1 MRQAWRSCFS
11 VANAEKK
18 HAKLRGMFSFTRC
31 AVTTDIA
38 AHILNDIDNL
48 LRHDFHGY
56 FLSVTLL

>member
-1 MRQAWRSCFS
+1 
-11 VANAEKK
+11 
-18 HAKLRGMFSFTRC
+18 MFSFTRC

-38 AHILNDIDNL
+38 AHILNDIDKL

>member
-1 MRQAWRSCFS
+1 MLTFA
-11 VANAEKK
+11 
-18 HAKLRGMFSFTRC
+18 RG